1 MTSLQSSLDSMKTT
15 AQSLNEEL
23 GTDLLAQLSV
33 DDQREVDKLNDQ
45 IQTLTVE
52 NRQTL
57 KERVRVNSY
66 ASLVFGDEGAN
77 CNNEIIVNDLFQ
89 PVLIRRKL
97 YCREF
102 TTCFHN
108 YHAVGGREES
118 VTKVDPMYYK
128 FFLEWEGDNSA

>member
-15 AQSLNEEL
+15 AMSLNEEL

-57 KERVRVNSY
+57 KERVRVSI
-66 ASLVFGDEGAN
+66 LGIFVTEN
-77 CNNEIIVNDLFQ
+77 C
-89 PVLIRRKL
+89 
-97 YCREF
+97 
-102 TTCFHN
+102 
-108 YHAVGGREES
+108 
-118 VTKVDPMYYK
+118 
-128 FFLEWEGDNSA
+128 

>member
-1 MTSLQSSLDSMKTT
+1 MKTT

-57 KERVRVNSY
+57 KERVRVS
-66 ASLVFGDEGAN
+66 S
-77 CNNEIIVNDLFQ
+77 
-89 PVLIRRKL
+89 
-97 YCREF
+97 
-102 TTCFHN
+102 
-108 YHAVGGREES
+108 
-118 VTKVDPMYYK
+118 
-128 FFLEWEGDNSA
+128 

>member
-1 MTSLQSSLDSMKTT
+1 MFLQERSLTSLQSSLDSMKTT

-66 ASLVFGDEGAN
+66 ATCLWGGNRSVTDI
-77 CNNEIIVNDLFQ
+77 EIINVMKSIFFNMENKADTEVERQ
-89 PVLIRRKL
+89 VKL
-97 YCREF
+97 
-102 TTCFHN
+102 H
-108 YHAVGGREES
+108 
-118 VTKVDPMYYK
+118 
-128 FFLEWEGDNSA
+128 

>member
-1 MTSLQSSLDSMKTT
+1 MFLQERSLTSLQSSLDSMKTT

-57 KERVRVNSY
+57 KERVRVNSF
-66 ASLVFGDEGAN
+66 ANLVFVEEDVNGNN
-77 CNNEIIVNDLFQ
+77 CNNEIIMND
-89 PVLIRRKL
+89 
-97 YCREF
+97 
-102 TTCFHN
+102 
-108 YHAVGGREES
+108 
-118 VTKVDPMYYK
+118 
-128 FFLEWEGDNSA
+128 FFNPF